1 MLCMSVERFTLDT
14 NILVYSIDRDAGVRH
29 RMARRIIDLSIAAD
43 CRLTL
48 QAVSEFYAAATRKRR
63 MPPAEAAA
71 QAADWLD
78 LFPCLT
84 TSPTAARVALL
95 EAATGRASYWDA
107 LMIATAAEGGCR
119 AILTEDMKDGAVL
132 GGVRI
137 VNPFGPQALSG
148 AAYDLLDPQS

>member
-1 MLCMSVERFTLDT
+1 MSVERFTLDT
-14 NILVYSIDRDAGVRH
+14 NILVYSIDRDAGVRQW
-29 RMARRIIDLSIAAD
+29 MARRIIDLAIRAD

-48 QAVSEFYAAATRKRR
+48 QAVSEFYAAATRKNR

-78 LFPCLT
+78 MFPCLT
-84 TSPTAARVALL
+84 SSPSAARVALL
-95 EAATGRASYWDA
+95 EAATGRTSYWDA
-107 LMIATAAEGGCR
+107 LIIATAAEGGCQ

-137 VNPFGPQALSG
+137 VNPFGPQDLNG
-148 AAYDLLDPQS
+148 AAFDLLDPHYS